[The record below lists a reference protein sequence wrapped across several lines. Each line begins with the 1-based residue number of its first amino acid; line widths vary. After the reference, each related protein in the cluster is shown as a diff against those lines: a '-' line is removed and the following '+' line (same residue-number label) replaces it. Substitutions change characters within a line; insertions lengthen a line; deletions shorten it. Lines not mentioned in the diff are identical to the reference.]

1 MAGTGRS
8 SVPQTI
14 LWVRHK
20 DSYEF
25 DQFVF
30 RSWRS

>member
-14 LWVRHK
+14 LWVRYK